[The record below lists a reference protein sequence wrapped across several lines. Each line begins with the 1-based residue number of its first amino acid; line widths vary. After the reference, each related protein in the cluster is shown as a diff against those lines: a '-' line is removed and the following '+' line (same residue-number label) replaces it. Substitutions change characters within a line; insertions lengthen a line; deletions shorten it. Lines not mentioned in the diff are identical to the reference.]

1 MELQVKP
8 SPHNKFP
15 LQGILIKGVSALYW
29 LQEIQRMGFS
39 LDQVQVFPLPSKELN
54 SVWGCLVTM
63 PKEQKHLDISP
74 HAYCQLAYHLLF
86 LPERADIFP
95 TLSLE
100 ELGRLFLQK
109 KHIFHPDFGWVE
121 LSEYLEWSTLLQLP
135 DALPTQA
142 IQPKLAPYIPTAI
155 RGFQV
160 YSGGAKE
167 VLENMEN
174 NLFPHKSELENQPLT
189 PAEKGKLWLLKQLF
203 QPGNNSNSA
212 GRGRPIGGSS
222 DGGYGGGFSGGSGFS
237 GLEKLF
243 GLFFG
248 IDAAFTQK
256 LRASMEELEKR
267 NQKQVDRLLDL
278 FKNDPF
284 EALKYAIPLDSDGV
298 TRGPSSAEMGFGL
311 QWLNFSIF
319 GNGSHSSSGGSG
331 GNAPLSTDSFDQLR
345 KQYIQTAE
353 DLIKK
358 KEYLKAAFVYM
369 KLLKDYYLA
378 AQTLEKGKHYAEAAA
393 VYLNFLQ
400 NKYKA
405 AECYEKGNMFK
416 EAIALYIELNMNERA
431 GDLYLRIHKKGN
443 AMKQYQI
450 VVDQYVQAHQYVKAA
465 LLCRTKME
473 NSDSCQHLLLEGW
486 RLNHDAFNCLNNYFA
501 HIQDVKVLGEHIQN
515 VYANDVNLYNRTAF
529 LKVLQYEFA
538 KENAAAEDIK
548 KIAYEIIVAE
558 TPRNPA
564 ILGELKQ
571 FNPKD
576 KLLVNDTMR
585 YPLASKSK

>member
-8 SPHNKFP
+8 LSHNKFP
-15 LQGILIKGVSALYW
+15 LQGILIKGSSALYW
-29 LQEIQRMGFS
+29 LQEIQRMGLS
-39 LDQVQVFPLPSKELN
+39 LDQVQVFPLPGKEPN
-54 SVWGCLVTM
+54 SVWGCLVTT
-63 PKEQKHLDISP
+63 PTEQKRLDISP

-95 TLSLE
+95 ALLPE

-121 LSEYLEWSTLLQLP
+121 LSEHLDWSALVHPSQ
-135 DALPTQA
+135 ALPTQA
-142 IQPKLAPYIPTAI
+142 IRPKLAPYIPTAI

-160 YSGGAKE
+160 YSAGTQE
-167 VLENMEN
+167 VLKNMEN
-174 NLFPHKSELENQPLT
+174 NLFPEKAELDDQPLT
-189 PAEKGKLWLLKQLF
+189 LAEKGKLWLLKQLF
-203 QPGNNSNSA
+203 QPRNSGS
-212 GRGRPIGGSS
+212 GG
-222 DGGYGGGFSGGSGFS
+222 GGGGFSGGGGGFSGGGGGFS

-256 LRASMEELEKR
+256 LRESMEELEKR

-298 TRGPSSAEMGFGL
+298 TRGTSSAPMGFGL
-311 QWLNFSIF
+311 QWLNFSLF
-319 GNGSHSSSGGSG
+319 GNGNHTGFGNAGGS
-331 GNAPLSTDSFDQLR
+331 APLSADSFDQLR

-358 KEYLKAAFVYM
+358 KEYLKAAFIYM

-393 VYLNFLQ
+393 VYLDFLQ

-431 GDLYLRIHKKGN
+431 GDLYLRIHKKGY

-450 VVDQYVQAHQYVKAA
+450 VVDQYVQAHQFVKAA
-465 LLCRTKME
+465 LLCKTKMG

-501 HIQDVKVLGEHIQN
+501 NIQDVKVLGEHIQN
-515 VYANDVNLYNRTAF
+515 VYANDVNLNNRTAF

-538 KENAAAEDIK
+538 KENATAEDIK

-564 ILGELKQ
+564 ILGDLKQ

-585 YPLASKSK
+585 YPLATKSK